1 MRGWLILSV
10 TLLIGI
16 ALGIGAAARGPAFV
30 APYLPKTATG
40 ASTRIVGQVVR
51 KQRDG
56 TRLLV
61 KVDTAQ
67 GPLLAIFTQKVADL
81 DVLLDP
87 GDTVTLVT
95 SVPYETFVNDPMF
108 EGVKSPGRATP
119 APAPTTP
126 PGNLKAP
133 APYHR
138 GITTSGRAPLP
149 GERRARTSLASVPL
163 VHPFIPP
170 QAA

>member
-1 MRGWLILSV
+1 MRGWSILIA

-16 ALGIGAAARGPAFV
+16 VLGIGVATRGPAFV
-30 APYLPKTATG
+30 APYLPKTVSG
-40 ASTRIVGQVVR
+40 ASARIVGQVVR

-56 TRLLV
+56 NRLLV

-95 SVPYETFVNDPMF
+95 SAGYETFVNDPTLDSL
-108 EGVKSPGRATP
+108 KSPGRAEPTP
-119 APAPTTP
+119 AQTPA
-126 PGNLKAP
+126 GNPKRSAP
-133 APYHR
+133 
-138 GITTSGRAPLP
+138 
-149 GERRARTSLASVPL
+149 
-163 VHPFIPP
+163 
-170 QAA
+170 